1 VLTRTTGEVRAG
13 IDEPEPSSTLAEHD
27 RESDPTDDPHCANG
41 DRSSYQTPE
50 YPREVVK
57 LVFCLHRRRDIDEDE
72 FHRYWREVHG
82 PLAASFAPVLGIR
95 RYVQLHTTSGPVSAA
110 IASGRDAP
118 EQFDGV
124 AELWFDSLDALVGAA
139 RTPEGVA
146 AAGALY
152 ADEANFIDH
161 SRSPIFLTEEHQV
174 L

>member
-1 VLTRTTGEVRAG
+1 
-13 IDEPEPSSTLAEHD
+13 
-27 RESDPTDDPHCANG
+27 
-41 DRSSYQTPE
+41 
-50 YPREVVK
+50 
-57 LVFCLHRRRDIDEDE
+57 VFCLHRRRDIDEDE